1 MISDELFPNE
11 QSLQKKDK
19 TENKIDS
26 TRKIS
31 VLDADST
38 TSVTVSSTEEPTR
51 KTPSPKPK
59 EHTRIIFDLNDKV
72 KKKSVL
78 ERLGKRQAEND
89 DEIDFR
95 TGDKKLKLTPIE
107 NKKDEHR
114 ISMMKRK
121 MVADKQNTIRSKANE
136 KKKYDWN
143 KNEKQKAD
151 EVELEK
157 REVNNYNCKVYR
169 KVTKTKNFFSF

>member
-19 TENKIDS
+19 MENKVDS
-26 TRKIS
+26 IRKVS

-38 TSVTVSSTEEPTR
+38 TSVTVSSTEESMQ
-51 KTPSPKPK
+51 KSPSPKPK
-59 EHTRIIFDLNDKV
+59 EHTRIIFDLNDKA

-89 DEIDFR
+89 EDIDFR
-95 TGDKKLKLTPIE
+95 TVEKKLKLIPLD
-107 NKKDEHR
+107 NKKDEKR
-114 ISMMKRK
+114 INMMRRK
-121 MVADKQNTIRSKANE
+121 MFVDKQNTTHSKANE

-143 KNEKQKAD
+143 KNEKEKAD

-157 REVNNYNCKVYR
+157 REVSNYNFK
-169 KVTKTKNFFSF
+169 